1 MGEILYMNEIVLNAY
16 AKINLALN
24 VKGIYA
30 DGYHKV
36 EMIMQSIAL
45 HDRVKIKKK
54 SSDLIVNCSDPCIP
68 LGKGNLA
75 FQAAEIFFSE
85 KGITGGAEI
94 YIQKN
99 IPVAAG
105 LAGGSTDAA
114 AVLKGL
120 YKLYDLEENYTEM
133 RKILSSIGM
142 DVPFC
147 LEGGTVF
154 ACGKGDELEF
164 LPSIKEYPLLLVT
177 PSVQLSTAEVYALY
191 DKLLPDVKIDME
203 SILKNLKKDAEI
215 DWSLDWK
222 NVLEKPAKKLTQEIK
237 QVEKIIKNT
246 DNLLYM
252 MSGSGPSVFA
262 LYDSKEKAD
271 RAASNWPRKGDFV
284 VSTTTLARY

>member
-1 MGEILYMNEIVLNAY
+1 MNEIVLNAH

-24 VKGIYA
+24 VKGIYK
-30 DGYHKV
+30 DGYHRV

-54 SSDLIVNCSDPCIP
+54 SSDIIVNCSDPCIP

-75 FQAAEIFFSE
+75 FQSAEIFFSK
-85 KGITGGAEI
+85 KGITAGAEI

-120 YKLYDLEENYTEM
+120 YKLYDLKEDYTEM

-154 ACGKGDELEF
+154 ASGKGDELEF

-177 PSVQLSTAEVYALY
+177 PSVQLSTAEVYRFY
-191 DKLLPDVKIDME
+191 DKFLPDVKIDMD
-203 SILKNLKKDAEI
+203 SILRNLKEDNEI
-215 DWSLDWK
+215 DWSLDWE
-222 NVLEKPAKKLTQEIK
+222 NVLEQPAKKLTQEIK

-246 DNLLYM
+246 DNIMYM
-252 MSGSGPSVFA
+252 MSGSGPSMFA
-262 LYDSKEKAD
+262 LFDSKEKAD
-271 RAASNWPRKGDFV
+271 NAASNWPRKGDFV

>member
-1 MGEILYMNEIVLNAY
+1 MNEIVLNAY
-16 AKINLALN
+16 AKINLALDI
-24 VKGIYA
+24 KGIYE
-30 DGYHKV
+30 DGYHRV

-45 HDRVKIKKK
+45 HDRVKVRKK
-54 SSDLIVNCSDPCIP
+54 SSDIIVNCSDPCIP
-68 LGKGNLA
+68 FGKENLA
-75 FQAAEIFFSE
+75 FQAAEMFFSE
-85 KGITGGAEI
+85 KEISKGAEI

-105 LAGGSTDAA
+105 LAGGSADAA

-120 YKLYDLEENYTEM
+120 YKLYDLKEDYIEM

-147 LEGGTVF
+147 LKGGTVF
-154 ACGKGDELEF
+154 ASGKGDELEF

-177 PSVQLSTAEVYALY
+177 PSVQLSTAEVYELY
-191 DKLLPDVKIDME
+191 DQLLPDVKIDMD
-203 SILKNLKKDAEI
+203 SILKNLKEDKEI
-215 DWSLDWK
+215 NWSLDWK
-222 NVLEKPAKKLTQEIK
+222 NVLEEPAKKLTQEIK

-271 RAASNWPRKGDFV
+271 KAASNWPRKGDFV
-284 VSTTTLARY
+284 ISTTTMGRY

>member
-1 MGEILYMNEIVLNAY
+1 MNEIVLKAY
-16 AKINLALN
+16 AKINLALD
-24 VKGIYA
+24 VKGIYP
-30 DGYHKV
+30 DGYHRV

-45 HDRVKIKKK
+45 HDKVKLKRK
-54 SSDLIVNCSDPCIP
+54 SSDILVICSDPCIP

-75 FQAAEIFFSE
+75 FQAAERFFTE
-85 KGITGGAEI
+85 KKVSGGVEI

-120 YKLYDLEENYTEM
+120 YKLYNLKEDHTEM

-154 ACGKGDELEF
+154 AFGRGDEIEF

-177 PSVQLSTAEVYALY
+177 PSVQLSTAEVYRLY
-191 DKLLPDVKIDME
+191 DNLKPNIKIDMD
-203 SILKNLKKDAEI
+203 SILNHLKNNRNI

-222 NVLEKPAKKLTQEIK
+222 NVLEPPAKKITEEIK
-237 QVEKIIKNT
+237 QVENIIRNT

-262 LYDSKEKAD
+262 VYDSQEKAD
-271 RAASNWPRKGDFV
+271 KAAADWPRKGDFV
-284 VSTTTLARY
+284 VSTKMLARY